1 MYQVISRFLNIN
13 RPSLALIILAWLA
26 FNFNTIF
33 LIYPIKIN
41 ELLLFFLPLF
51 ILEIIFTFI
60 SNKKISL
67 FVFLNT
73 FLFLFGYLLTLNIQN
88 LFNNLFDIF
97 LRGRI
102 IFLSLFLIL
111 NISLILVKK
120 IPNYKYVNI
129 FIIIFITANLSKNLL
144 INLLAPEIGYVFENK
159 KVIFPAKDKNKPI
172 LLLILDEYHSPDDLF
187 RVTKDSSIYNFS
199 STLKRNGWQT
209 NTSFYSKE
217 IATVRSLSSMFN
229 YNLSY
234 DTIFRS
240 LGENGENINDELFSK
255 NLLFSDLFDKNIEV
269 KNWGVF
275 NFGSTKPPIS
285 NKTPK
290 RIKSIPMRF
299 IQSTALNL
307 IWSNTNKFSPNGF
320 QQSYFLNTKHN
331 IHIIKKLNDSI
342 NENKPNY
349 FIYSH
354 LLMPHSPFYYPN
366 YFNFKKSNLKN
377 YVSFFVFTNSFI
389 ENKLLELSSSSSM
402 KIIVTGDHG
411 FRHDLRLNKNKTFLA
426 LYGFDTL
433 NINEIK
439 TVQDLGSLINSNF

>member
-13 RPSLALIILAWLA
+13 RPSLVLIILAWLA

-33 LIYPIKIN
+33 LSYPITIN

-51 ILEIIFTFI
+51 IFEIIFIFI

-73 FLFLFGYLLTLNIQN
+73 FLFLFGYLITLFIQN
-88 LFNNLFDIF
+88 QFNNLFDIF
-97 LRGRI
+97 LRGRM
-102 IFLSLFLIL
+102 IFLPLFLIL
-111 NISLILVKK
+111 NISIILVKK

-217 IATVRSLSSMFN
+217 IATVRSLSSIFN

-275 NFGSTKPPIS
+275 NFGSTKPHIS

-389 ENKLLELSSSSSM
+389 ENKLLELSSSSRM

>member
-209 NTSFYSKE
+209 KTSFYSKE